1 MRYSGMG
8 LPSHHSVR
16 DTNPREAARLRGTR
30 RLFPLWR
37 DPQMSSPRFAFGC
50 ERAPICPKGNGARR
64 IGGSSKLQKQL
75 LGSSEGPVE
84 DACLAEA
91 RQAVERAEFGGKLL

>member
-16 DTNPREAARLRGTR
+16 DTNPSEAARLRGTR

-50 ERAPICPKGNGARR
+50 ERAPICPKGNGARC

-75 LGSSEGPVE
+75 LGSSEGPVK
-84 DACLAEA
+84 DASS
-91 RQAVERAEFGGKLL
+91 RKRGKVERAEFGGRLL